1 MATVRLLVTGA
12 TGFIGRHVLAQLALR
27 KDITVVAS
35 ARSIP
40 AAHPSRIA
48 FDQADL
54 LEAEGPADLIA
65 RVQPTHLLHLA
76 WDARPGLFWTTPGN
90 LRWAAAT
97 LDLFESFVRV
107 GGKRAVFAGSGAEYD
122 WTGPSLLSE
131 SAETRPATLYG
142 VAKDAV
148 RRIVCMPFASGVSVA
163 WGRVF
168 WLYGDHEP
176 AGRLVSDVVASLASG
191 SAVETTE
198 GLQQRD
204 FIHVEDVAGAFIAA
218 LESEHAG
225 SFNIA
230 SGSPV
235 PVRRIIELLATE
247 AGRPDLVRYGA
258 RPSAAG
264 DPPLLAADIT
274 MLRDRIGYRP
284 TLTLEEGLSQTYR
297 RYVQRESA
305 AGRA

>member
-40 AAHPSRIA
+40 AALPSRIA

-176 AGRLVSDVVASLASG
+176 AGSPRFRCRGLAGVGECRRDDRRASAARFHSCRGRCRSVYRGAGVGACRIVQHCLRQPRAGTADHRAARDRCGDDPIS
-191 SAVETTE
+191 SAMV
-198 GLQQRD
+198 R
-204 FIHVEDVAGAFIAA
+204 
-218 LESEHAG
+218 
-225 SFNIA
+225 
-230 SGSPV
+230 V
-235 PVRRIIELLATE
+235 PVQPGTPRCWL
-247 AGRPDLVRYGA
+247 
-258 RPSAAG
+258 
-264 DPPLLAADIT
+264 
-274 MLRDRIGYRP
+274 P
-284 TLTLEEGLSQTYR
+284 T
-297 RYVQRESA
+297 
-305 AGRA
+305 